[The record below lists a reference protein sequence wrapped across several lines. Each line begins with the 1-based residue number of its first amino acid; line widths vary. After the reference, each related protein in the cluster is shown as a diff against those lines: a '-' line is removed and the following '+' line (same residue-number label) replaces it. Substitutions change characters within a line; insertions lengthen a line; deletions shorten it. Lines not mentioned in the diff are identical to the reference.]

1 MRVFFTLLLL
11 IPAMGA
17 FAEQPY
23 LYFSRINVDNGLS
36 HNKVNCILQDKRG
49 FIWIGTEDGLNRYDG
64 QYFTVFRN
72 IPNDT
77 TTISGNI
84 ITDLLEDEN
93 DVIWITTADG
103 GFTKYDY
110 RLQADRQFKQ
120 FKHIQGDSSTTPV
133 NIINKIVKDR
143 HGYLWLA
150 TSGAYILRFDRRT
163 ETFISPV
170 RSGPHSVASL
180 ALDNNDTLWV
190 GRVGGSFLKIN
201 INTLQF
207 STDYNSLYD
216 TRLLHQTITSVLQDD
231 ENTWFG
237 SWDNVL
243 YRYNRLTGKEEVFK
257 QDETAFSFPN
267 DEVSSFAKDDKQHI
281 WMGGKYFGLTVYD
294 KQQKKFFNYRYN
306 RAVEGSIADNRI
318 NCIFIDKTGFVW
330 LGTNNGISTCNP
342 ARQSFIQTFLPKQD
356 KDISIYDFYRY
367 NDNEL
372 WIGTSEG
379 IFIRYNDGS
388 FQQKKIRYK
397 GEPLTVSKFFKD
409 TDGTFYIGTQYS
421 LFVYNAEKNTVA
433 MLPNTEKDSVM
444 SKIISSRVVSVVRDT
459 IEQHPVLLVA
469 PYGHYI
475 TYYDLV
481 DKKWISGTGSTRML
495 VTRLNVRDNLIRKFY
510 RTKSGSLYLAT
521 AKYGLGHWQKLE
533 VPKVNHLC
541 NNPTVNTT
549 ISNDNVYD
557 ISEDAAGNLWV
568 STYGGG
574 LNYYDMKT
582 QQFTHIST
590 SNNLLEGM
598 QTDVNGNV
606 WIISNG
612 NLSEYNPITKSY
624 TVFNLPDVEKT
635 GGVKGMLYKDNEGS
649 LYAAG
654 VNYFIRFNPLFVKE
668 ETTSPKTWFT
678 DFKIFNTSYPDLIG
692 QKAIE
697 LRYYQNYFSIEF
709 AAPVFTGERVKYAY
723 MLQGI
728 DKSWLDAGNRNSA
741 NYSNLRDGK
750 YIFKVRASNSKG
762 SWSNEIASVNIIVI
776 PPFWQRGWFFVL
788 CAAVI
793 SATAYLFY
801 RYRINELL
809 KRQAIRN
816 KIAQDLHDNV
826 GSTLGSI
833 AVYSEVAKIHSQQNK
848 QEKLAETLDKIGET
862 SGEMI
867 NEMAD
872 IVWAINPRNDHVGT
886 ILQRMETYAAPL
898 LQSKNIHF
906 NFTYDESIPALNLEM
921 NKRKNFY
928 LIFKEAVNNA
938 VKYADCKSLNVSVR
952 QHHHRIELAI
962 EDDGKGFET
971 SNIELRNLKSL
982 SGNGLKNMQMR
993 AAEMKA
999 VFNIKSKPGEG
1010 THIFLA
1016 FDIP

>member
-11 IPAMGA
+11 TPAMGA
-17 FAEQPY
+17 FAQQPY
-23 LYFSRINVDNGLS
+23 LYFSKINVDNGLS

-72 IPNDT
+72 KPNDT

-110 RLQADRQFKQ
+110 RLPADRQFKQ
-120 FKHIQGDSSTTPV
+120 FKHIQGDSSTIPV

-150 TSGAYILRFDRRT
+150 TSGAFILRFDRHT
-163 ETFISPV
+163 ETFINPV

-201 INTLQF
+201 INTLQYQ
-207 STDYNSLYD
+207 TDYNSLYD
-216 TRLLHQTITSVLQDD
+216 TRLLHQTITSILQDD
-231 ENTWFG
+231 EDIWFG

-243 YRYNRLTGKEEVFK
+243 YRYNRITRKEEAFR
-257 QDETAFSFPN
+257 QDKAAVSFPN
-267 DEVSSFAKDDKQHI
+267 DEVSSFAKDDKQRI
-281 WMGGKYFGLTVYD
+281 WMGGKYFGLTIYD
-294 KQQKKFFNYRYN
+294 KYQGKFFNYRYD
-306 RAVEGSIADNRI
+306 RAVEGSIADNRV
-318 NCIFIDKTGFVW
+318 NCIFIDKTGSVW
-330 LGTNNGISTCNP
+330 LGTNNGISICNP
-342 ARQSFIQTFLPKQD
+342 SRQSFVQTFLPKQD
-356 KDISIYDFYRY
+356 KDISIYDFYQY
-367 NDNEL
+367 GDQL

-379 IFIRYNDGS
+379 IFIQSKDGS
-388 FQQKKIRYK
+388 FQLKKIQYK
-397 GEPLTVSKFFKD
+397 GESLIASSFFKD
-409 TDGTFYIGTQYS
+409 IDGTFYIGTQYS
-421 LFVYNAEKNTVA
+421 LFVYDAEKNTVA

-444 SKIISSRVVSVVRDT
+444 NKIISSRVVSVVRDT
-459 IEQHPVLLVA
+459 IEQHPALLTA

-475 TYYDLV
+475 AYYDLV
-481 DKKWISGTGSTRML
+481 EKKWVSRTGSTKSFFVRS
-495 VTRLNVRDNLIRKFY
+495 NFRDNLIRKLY
-510 RTKSGSLYLAT
+510 KTKKGDLYLAT
-521 AKYGLGHWQKLE
+521 AKYGLGYWQRLD

-541 NNPTVNTT
+541 NNPTVKTT

-574 LNYYDMKT
+574 LNYYNTKT
-582 QQFTHIST
+582 QQFTHITT
-590 SNNLLEGM
+590 SNNLLEGI
-598 QTDVNGNV
+598 QTDINGNV
-606 WIISNG
+606 WIVSNG
-612 NLSEYNPITKSY
+612 NLNEYNPVTKSY
-624 TVFNLPDVEKT
+624 TIFNLPDVEKT
-635 GGVKGMLYKDNEGS
+635 GGVKGTLYKDNEGN

-668 ETTSPKTWFT
+668 ATTSPKTWFT
-678 DFKIFNTSYPDLIG
+678 DFKIFNTSYPGLIG

-709 AAPVFTGERVKYAY
+709 SAPVFTGERVKYAY
-723 MLQGI
+723 MLQGM
-728 DKSWLDAGNRNSA
+728 DKNWLDAGNRNSV
-741 NYSNLRDGK
+741 NYSNLRDGN

-762 SWSNEIASVNIIVI
+762 SWSSEIASVNITVI
-776 PPFWQRGWFFVL
+776 PPFWQRGWFFAL

-898 LQSKNIHF
+898 LQSKNIYF

-999 VFNIKSKPGEG
+999 VFNMKSKPGEG
-1010 THIFLA
+1010 THLFLA